1 MKHLYLTFL
10 FCSCFGAFA
19 QTDKLIWTDENS
31 GVYQYDFQTATSQL
45 LRPTEYGAIFSFT
58 ANRQTKKIVA
68 IDTDGFIDLFGQ
80 FFSNYRI
87 TMMDYDGGNHQTL
100 FELPASRSLPQ
111 RISDMALD
119 ESNNLLYV
127 ALTTYETPF
136 GTPQFSGTTLISIDL
151 TTLEETEVWSF
162 RDDSDFIENLAYD
175 PSNDLIYYNVLR
187 TEEEGVVKT
196 YNVQQ
201 DTKITIASD
210 FLVFTDQLTRFQ
222 YVAVNDRLYLST
234 DENRLYRLDPA
245 GNSELLLES
254 SFDGRE
260 GFAIDEENEIL
271 YIYDDEITLFQGSLD
286 ATGFVTSDDFYQRNF
301 NSIYTPGRDTV
312 IYETIGD
319 IGISEVSILP
329 SAETPR
335 YFITE
340 AMSSPRELVYHPVRN
355 EIFLVSGLTFNT
367 RKLYSMN
374 ENGGNLREVFDLADQ
389 NVTAWH
395 ERFATDEIV
404 FLDNESLYRAPVSN
418 LEDTTFIAV
427 SNGFTHFD
435 VGPDGI
441 RVNSLNGSAEFEY
454 DFQNDVAYY
463 LRDGDEIFQDDAS
476 ILAFDVNDAKD
487 LTLLGPDQ
495 KLYWANT
502 SGAEGFYEYDINTTR
517 VSRLADFE
525 VTSFTF
531 KTQSVTPVFADQSF
545 TIDENTEQ
553 GTVIGALAASDPN
566 GEALTFTLLSGNES
580 EAFALSTAGE
590 LTVSNPVP
598 LDFEVNPQF
607 DLEVRVSNVSG
618 NIATASITIQLNDLE
633 ENGAPQMEDQS
644 FSLEENSPN
653 GTLVGTLLA
662 TDPDNDPL
670 TFTLLSGNDEGIFNL
685 SETGELSV
693 ANEAL
698 IDFEVNPSVSLIAE
712 VSDSELT
719 AEATITITITDVDEL
734 VLSSPATIESV
745 KVYPN
750 PTQNVLWIDWVE
762 FQEVILSDLSGKE
775 IHRSDQNKLDLSP
788 FNSGIYII
796 RLKGKDGHTVI
807 QKVSKQ

>member
-1 MKHLYLTFL
+1 MKHLYLAFL
-10 FCSCFGAFA
+10 FCSCLGAYA
-19 QTDKLIWTDENS
+19 QTDKLIWADDNS

-111 RISDMALD
+111 RISDMAID
-119 ESNNLLYV
+119 EQNNRLYI
-127 ALTTYETPF
+127 ALTTFETPF
-136 GTPQFSGTTLISIDL
+136 GTPQFSGTTMISIDL
-151 TTLEETEVWSF
+151 TSLEETEVWSF
-162 RDDSDFIENLAYD
+162 RDDTDFIENLAYD

-187 TEEEGVVKT
+187 TEEEGVIKT
-196 YNVQQ
+196 YNVQLGLK
-201 DTKITIASD
+201 TTIASD

-254 SFDGRE
+254 SFDGDE

-271 YIYDDEITLFQGSLD
+271 YIYDDETTLFQGSLD

-312 IYETIGD
+312 IYEIIGD

-329 SAETPR
+329 SVETPR

-340 AMSSPRELVYHPVRN
+340 TMVSPRELIYHPIRN

-367 RKLYSMN
+367 RKLYSMSA
-374 ENGGNLREVFDLADQ
+374 NGGNLREVFDLANQ

-395 ERFATDEIV
+395 EKFSTDEIV
-404 FLDNESLYRAPVSN
+404 FLDDESLYRAPVSN
-418 LEDTTFIAV
+418 LRDTTFIAV
-427 SNGFTHFD
+427 SDGFTHID

-454 DFQNDVAYY
+454 DFQNDIAYY
-463 LRDGDEIFQDDAS
+463 LLDGDEIFQDDAS

-502 SGAEGFYEYDINTTR
+502 SGAEGFYEYDINATT

-545 TIDENTEQ
+545 TIGENTEQ
-553 GTVIGALAASDPN
+553 GTVIGTLAASDPN
-566 GEALTFTLLSGNES
+566 GETLAFTLLSGNES
-580 EAFALSTAGE
+580 DAFALSSSGE
-590 LTVSNPVP
+590 LTVANSIP
-598 LDFEVNPQF
+598 LDFEVNSQF

-618 NIATASITIQLNDLE
+618 NTATASITILLNDLE
-633 ENGAPQMEDQS
+633 ENGAPLMEDQS

-698 IDFEVNPSVSLIAE
+698 IDFEVNPTVSLIAE

-719 AEATITITITDVDEL
+719 AEATLTITITDVDEL
-734 VLSSPATIESV
+734 ILSSSIAYGRI

-750 PTQNVLWIDWVE
+750 PTQNIIWIDWAE
-762 FQEVILSDLSGKE
+762 FQEVVLSDLSGKE
-775 IHRSDQNKLDLSP
+775 IHRSDQIKLDLSSLK
-788 FNSGIYII
+788 SGIYVI
-796 RLKGKDGHTVI
+796 RLKGKDGYTVN